1 VKHLIALAIKFV
13 IITLVLLV
21 ILTWAFDVSFMNTL
35 MISLALTALSYA
47 IGDLLIFLN
56 AGKPTHQ
63 STRNTIATFADFI
76 MALAVILLIG
86 WLLTGELA
94 SMVAPALVSALVL
107 SAGEWFFHQYVD
119 RSVVPWYNEY
129 KSAKG

>member
-1 VKHLIALAIKFV
+1 MKHLIALAIKFV

-47 IGDLLIFLN
+47 IGDILIFLN
-56 AGKPTHQ
+56 AGQPNNQ
-63 STRNTIATFADFI
+63 SSRNTIATFTDFI

-86 WLLTGELA
+86 WLLTGEFA
-94 SMVAPALVSALVL
+94 AMVAPALTSALVL

-129 KSAKG
+129 KSVKS

>member
-1 VKHLIALAIKFV
+1 MKHLIALAIKFV

-47 IGDLLIFLN
+47 IGDILIFLN
-56 AGKPTHQ
+56 AGKPGNQ
-63 STRNTIATFADFI
+63 SSRNTIATLTDFI

-86 WLLTGELA
+86 WLLTGEFA
-94 SMVAPALVSALVL
+94 AMVTPALVSALVL

-129 KSAKG
+129 KSVKS

>member
-1 VKHLIALAIKFV
+1 MKHLIALAIKFV

-63 STRNTIATFADFI
+63 STRNTIATFADFV

-129 KSAKG
+129 KSVKG